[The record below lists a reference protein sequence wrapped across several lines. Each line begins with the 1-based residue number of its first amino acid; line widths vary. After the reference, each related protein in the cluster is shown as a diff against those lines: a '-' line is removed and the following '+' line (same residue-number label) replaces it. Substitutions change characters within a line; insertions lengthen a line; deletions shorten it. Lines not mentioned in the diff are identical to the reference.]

1 MLTERSPVLVFKYRR
16 PRTQSRSVSRTPM
29 RGTSAGDDRRAHT
42 LERYTTPRRGAGRPF
57 RDRLRHMERLH
68 RSTEDLQASI
78 ESLEQ
83 RRGRPRDRIMGRIE
97 AFPPRTGGSVP
108 ETPPSPQQRTWL
120 RGRPGVSPGVTR
132 RGTGMVLLG
141 AWFLFGVAPTSRMS
155 RPSPPAAT
163 RAGPAQRTAPVVL
176 GTRPVAGNAS
186 VASPQAHVALR
197 HPVLLFPDA
206 WTPAGGGA
214 SDAASAPAALA
225 RSRPRRKPRR
235 IPLSRKIGRI
245 SAWICTVLYMTSR
258 LPQIWTNFRRR
269 SVQGLS
275 VFLFVAAFT
284 ANLLYTV
291 SVLANPQAVGPDAT
305 EYLTES
311 VPFLLG
317 SGGTLTFDLVIVV
330 QWIMWRGRE
339 TPKHAFVSYDAIPQS
354 A

>member
-1 MLTERSPVLVFKYRR
+1 MLVFKYRR

-97 AFPPRTGGSVP
+97 AFPPRNGRSVP
-108 ETPPSPQQRTWL
+108 ETPPAPQQRTWL

-176 GTRPVAGNAS
+176 GTRPVA
-186 VASPQAHVALR
+186 
-197 HPVLLFPDA
+197 
-206 WTPAGGGA
+206 
-214 SDAASAPAALA
+214 
-225 RSRPRRKPRR
+225 
-235 IPLSRKIGRI
+235 
-245 SAWICTVLYMTSR
+245 
-258 LPQIWTNFRRR
+258 
-269 SVQGLS
+269 
-275 VFLFVAAFT
+275 
-284 ANLLYTV
+284 
-291 SVLANPQAVGPDAT
+291 
-305 EYLTES
+305 
-311 VPFLLG
+311 
-317 SGGTLTFDLVIVV
+317 
-330 QWIMWRGRE
+330 
-339 TPKHAFVSYDAIPQS
+339 
-354 A
+354 